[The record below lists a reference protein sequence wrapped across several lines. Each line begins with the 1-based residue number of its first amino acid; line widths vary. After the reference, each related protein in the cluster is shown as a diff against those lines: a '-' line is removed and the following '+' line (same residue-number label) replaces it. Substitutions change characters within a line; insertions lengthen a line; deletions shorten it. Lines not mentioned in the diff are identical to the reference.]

1 MNSTVFEMII
11 RVFGAFLS
19 IYSFAVLL
27 QVPRRFV
34 LQAGIVGA
42 IGGFVYLLAIHF
54 GRGDLMAS
62 LYSAVAAAVVS
73 SLIFH
78 QEKLD
83 QKKVLGCIVGFAG
96 VVLINLSGSNVD
108 MSFNL
113 TGDGF
118 IFISAIAYALSSV
131 LIKKYSAKSDPVM
144 LSGYQFTAG
153 GLVMILIGFV
163 MGGRI
168 HTASMPAMILL
179 IYMALISDRKSVV

>member
-54 GRGDLMAS
+54 GRGDMMAS

-73 SLIFH
+73 HIFARVYKTPVTLFLI
-78 QEKLD
+78 
-83 QKKVLGCIVGFAG
+83 AG
-96 VVLINLSGSNVD
+96 VLPTVPGNGMYQTVHYLIQTLEIAGVISLAIFVVD
-108 MSFNL
+108 TFFQAFQKSEWKQNSM
-113 TGDGF
+113 
-118 IFISAIAYALSSV
+118 
-131 LIKKYSAKSDPVM
+131 KYV
-144 LSGYQFTAG
+144 
-153 GLVMILIGFV
+153 
-163 MGGRI
+163 
-168 HTASMPAMILL
+168 
-179 IYMALISDRKSVV
+179 RKIVPGAEEPQNTEKREK

>member
-54 GRGDLMAS
+54 GRGDMMAS

-73 SLIFH
+73 HIFARVYKTPVTLFLI
-78 QEKLD
+78 
-83 QKKVLGCIVGFAG
+83 AG
-96 VVLINLSGSNVD
+96 VLPTVPGNGMYQTMSEFYLIQTLEIAGVISLAIFVVD
-108 MSFNL
+108 TFFQAFQKSEWKQNSM
-113 TGDGF
+113 
-118 IFISAIAYALSSV
+118 
-131 LIKKYSAKSDPVM
+131 KYV
-144 LSGYQFTAG
+144 
-153 GLVMILIGFV
+153 
-163 MGGRI
+163 
-168 HTASMPAMILL
+168 
-179 IYMALISDRKSVV
+179 RKIVPGAEEPQNTEKREK